1 MTCNMHKR
9 EIAKRMKQD
18 EAVTRGDTWINRQ
31 VKKKMVRAADRDQN
45 YKHKAHIEA
54 REAQDKARRG

>member
-1 MTCNMHKR
+1 MNKR

-31 VKKKMVRAADRDQN
+31 VKKKFSGKGSLKSTGKNEGENMMMGKNNTQRA
-45 YKHKAHIEA
+45 
-54 REAQDKARRG
+54 